1 MIAPTRRGQQR
12 WWQWRWRW
20 PVQVQL
26 QLPTVQTQIADV
38 RLRRFMAPACNV
50 ATNVIIV
57 KCLVSLVGKGCGEGM
72 QGGSGYCLAVV
83 KAGNTS

>member
-1 MIAPTRRGQQR
+1 M
-12 WWQWRWRW
+12 
-20 PVQVQL
+20 QL
-26 QLPTVQTQIADV
+26 RTVQTQIADV

-57 KCLVSLVGKGCGEGM
+57 KCLVTCSSSSGERVCGGEGM
-72 QGGSGYCLAVV
+72 EGGSRYCLAVV